1 MFYQGVKKALPVAI
15 GYLPIAI
22 TFGVV
27 ASSAGI
33 PARMIVLMSLMVFAG
48 ASQFVAVNLIASGA
62 GILGIIITIFFVNLR
77 HILMSATTSEKLK
90 KQSKGW
96 LALISFGITDES
108 FSIIATDPREDLP
121 RAYVFGLITV
131 PYIAWV
137 SGTAAGVLIGESLPA
152 LLESSMEIAL
162 YAMFVGLL
170 IPEIK
175 RSNSK
180 LKVVT
185 LAVFIS
191 SALSWSPFFNLSEGW
206 IITITTLVSA
216 IFAARFIK
224 VEGDRV
230 GK

>member
-1 MFYQGVKKALPVAI
+1 MFYQGVKRALPVAI

-27 ASSAGI
+27 AKSAELPSI
-33 PARMIVLMSLMVFAG
+33 MIVLMSIMVFAG

-62 GILGIIITIFFVNLR
+62 GILGVIITIFFVNLR

-90 KQSKGW
+90 NQSKGW

-108 FSIIATDPREDLP
+108 FSIIATDPRDNLP
-121 RAYVFGLITV
+121 RSYVIGLISI
-131 PYIAWV
+131 PYLAWV
-137 SGTAAGVLIGESLPA
+137 FGTAAGVFIGESLPK

-175 RSNSK
+175 RANSK
-180 LKVVT
+180 LKVVI

-191 SALSWSPFFNLSEGW
+191 SGLSWLPGFNLSEGW
-206 IITITTLVSA
+206 IITVTTLISA
-216 IFAARFIK
+216 IFAAKFIK

>member
-1 MFYQGVKKALPVAI
+1 MFYQGAKRALPVAI

-27 ASSAGI
+27 ARSADL
-33 PARMIVLMSLMVFAG
+33 PSTMIVLMSVMVFAG
-48 ASQFVAVNLIASGA
+48 ASQFVAINLIASGA

-90 KQSKGW
+90 KHNKGW
-96 LALISFGITDES
+96 LALMSFGITDES
-108 FSIIATDPREDLP
+108 FSIIATDNREDLP
-121 RAYVFGLITV
+121 RSYVFGLITI

-137 SGTAAGVLIGESLPA
+137 FGTAAGVLIGESLPA

-180 LKVVT
+180 LKVVI

-191 SALSWSPFFNLSEGW
+191 SGLSWLPVFNLSEGW

-216 IFAARFIK
+216 LFAAKFIK

-230 GK
+230 VK